1 MIMIDKHFVTRIPHP
16 SSEIID
22 LATRKSGLD
31 FLIEYNDM
39 VRSLRKQGVEWTL
52 KHNGLAR
59 NFSKRR
65 GLVGDIGK

>member
-1 MIMIDKHFVTRIPHP
+1 MVDKHFVTKVPHQ

-31 FLIEYNDM
+31 FLIDYNDM
-39 VRSLRKQGVEWTL
+39 IRSLHRQGVDWTL
-52 KHNGLAR
+52 EHNELAR

>member
-1 MIMIDKHFVTRIPHP
+1 MVDKHFVTKVPHQ

-52 KHNGLAR
+52 KHNGLAHK
-59 NFSKRR
+59 FCKR
-65 GLVGDIGK
+65 GLNENR

>member
-1 MIMIDKHFVTRIPHP
+1 MKIEMIDKHFGGEVLQS
-16 SSEIID
+16 SSEVVD

-39 VRSLRKQGVEWTL
+39 IRSFRRNGVEWTL
-52 KHNGLAR
+52 EHNELAR

-65 GLVGDIGK
+65 EV